1 MSARLSMSQL
11 LLNCL
16 RSDTIR
22 IFTMELDTEA
32 VSDPARRSI
41 KRISC
46 TLNICLLSLFGS
58 QYPNVPFMKNEQKAP
73 RITRGASL
81 YSTSILLIRQ
91 RSNTSSL
98 LSSQRSPACQFASS
112 ASGAASSHRCNN
124 TRSDTLKLRS
134 AFTSPAI

>member
-22 IFTMELDTEA
+22 IFTMELDIEA
-32 VSDPARRSI
+32 LSGPTRRSI

-73 RITRGASL
+73 RIIRGASL

-98 LSSQRSPACQFASS
+98 LSSHRSPACQFASS
-112 ASGAASSHRCNN
+112 ASGAASSHLCNS
-124 TRSDTLKLRS
+124 TRSDTLKLPS
-134 AFTSPAI
+134 AFTSPAT